1 MSGACSTRSSVSPWG
16 KRTAVILT
24 SDHGEAFG
32 EHDMWRH
39 GFEVWEVLVRVPLLV
54 YVPGSTPRRV
64 PARRST
70 IDVVPTILQLMKIP
84 IPPRPEPG
92 AQGVDFVSGNS
103 LLPDVF
109 LEPGASH
116 AARDVFVD
124 MPAGPYNDA
133 RRALIHEDLK
143 LIVSNEAR
151 FDLFDLAADPAEAQ
165 NLAKSDPARLDK
177 MKERYAAT
185 KAWLREIKVTGK
197 RK

>member
-1 MSGACSTRSSVSPWG
+1 
-16 KRTAVILT
+16 
-24 SDHGEAFG
+24 
-32 EHDMWRH
+32 
-39 GFEVWEVLVRVPLLV
+39 VL
-54 YVPGSTPRRV
+54 
-64 PARRST
+64 
-70 IDVVPTILQLMKIP
+70 
-84 IPPRPEPG
+84 
-92 AQGVDFVSGNS
+92 
-103 LLPDVF
+103 
-109 LEPGASH
+109 
-116 AARDVFVD
+116 VD

-133 RRALIHEDLK
+133 PPRPDPRDLK